1 MGFIKTVWR
10 GDAGL
15 AMTYWV
21 WGTLIALLIGAAS
34 FPLLSAQS
42 AFLFVLYFAFVI
54 LYWIWV
60 SVGVWR
66 SAGKYQGKRIWAT
79 LARLGVIVGA
89 VRSVIEL
96 GPLLGTSFS

>member
-21 WGTLIALLIGAAS
+21 WGTLVGLLIAAAS
-34 FPLLSAQS
+34 IPLASAES
-42 AFLFVLYFAFVI
+42 TFLAVLYVAFAI
-54 LYWIWV
+54 LHAIWV
-60 SVGVWR
+60 SFGIWR
-66 SAGKYQGKRIWAT
+66 SAGRYQGNRIWAT

-89 VRSVIEL
+89 VRSVYEL
-96 GPLLGTSFS
+96 GPLMVTNFS